1 MATMRSRPVDLAVG
15 VARQTAPVVPQQANG
30 SEWDASP
37 LRPVAHWVQM
47 PTSGGRSRLEMVWEV
62 PDPIAL

>member
-1 MATMRSRPVDLAVG
+1 MATMRSGHVDLAAG
-15 VARQTAPVVPQQANG
+15 FAPERSAAVPQQASG

-47 PTSGGRSRLEMVWEV
+47 PTSGGRTRLQMVWEV
-62 PDPIAL
+62 PDPIAP